1 MAPAAN
7 IIALKALGADGKGTI
22 SRIIMAIDYAISVK
36 NVQHRVINMSLGA
49 GVYAE
54 SYNTDP
60 LTIAAKRAFDAGI
73 VVVAAAGNM
82 GKAANGQPQETA
94 TISADALQVAHRRR
108 FEHRGHRRSAEDD
121 KIMSLAWAVD
131 DRLRRQTRSRRTR
144 HRCGVALGQEQPDV
158 G

>member
-1 MAPAAN
+1 MAGVIAGNEPDSLLTRAGVAPAAN

-36 NVQHRVINMSLGA
+36 NVYNIASSTCRSARAM
-49 GVYAE
+49 AE

-82 GKAANGQPQETA
+82 GKAANGQPRRDQRTRQR
-94 TISADALQVAHRRR
+94 ALGAHRRR
-108 FEHRGHRRSAEDD
+108 FEHRGHRRSADATNG
-121 KIMSLAWAVD
+121 IMRKRVG
-131 DRLRRQTRSRRTR
+131 RR
-144 HRCGVALGQEQPDV
+144 
-158 G
+158 